1 MGKTM
6 PIDKKEFEDG
16 KLNSKV
22 EQEILNFVH
31 ERKTRAF
38 TSQEIMGGIHLHT
51 EFSTPE
57 ITKMSTFA
65 ISDFTALLYDLVKRK
80 EIRMR
85 IIRGRMHFTAHVQKG
100 TCPKCNVGIYTP
112 EKSWKMTGRPNRK
125 GIRTQ
130 LQIGLFKCPEHGFFR
145 VVLGKSRIQTETQ
158 TTAPK
163 KQIKKRKARSKAKSK
178 TSQRR
183 TPKKKHVKPTKKK
196 AKKTKKWSLI

>member
-1 MGKTM
+1 M

-16 KLNSKV
+16 KLNSKI
-22 EQEILNFVH
+22 EQEILIFLH
-31 ERKTRAF
+31 ERKIRAF

-65 ISDFTALLYDLVKRK
+65 IADFTALLYDLVKRR

-100 TCPKCNVGIYTP
+100 ICPKCNVGIYSP
-112 EKSWKMTGRPNRK
+112 KKSWKMAGRPNKK

-145 VVLGKSRIQTETQ
+145 VVLGKSRIQTKTQ

-163 KQIKKRKARSKAKSK
+163 KQIQKRKKAKSRAPK
-178 TSQRR
+178 RR
-183 TPKKKHVKPTKKK
+183 VAKKKHVGSAKKKSKK
-196 AKKTKKWSLI
+196 AKKWPLI